1 MTTWLLRRTVQML
14 AVIWGVMTLAFILA
28 FIVPGDPARMVA
40 GTNASAQAVANIRH
54 ELGLDQSLVSQYFHF
69 VVRLFHG
76 NLGVSFALQNQTVG
90 SVIMRALPFTMALAI
105 GGILWELLLGIPFGI
120 IAAYRP
126 KSAFDRIATFSALFG
141 LSTPP
146 FWLGLMLLYFLA
158 FKLSV
163 FPLNGVGHPLI
174 WYLILPSFT
183 LGVGGAA
190 FYSRIVR
197 TTVINVLRSPFI
209 EFAQLKGMPASLIL
223 KRHVI
228 RHALMPI
235 VTMIGMDLGYF
246 LGGVLIVESI
256 FGIPGIGQLAFRSI
270 STLDVPI
277 ITGTVL
283 VASVFMVLMNFFVDI
298 LYTFIDPRVKLQR
311 NT

>member
-1 MTTWLLRRTVQML
+1 MTTWLLRRTIQML

-283 VASVFMVLMNFFVDI
+283 IASVFMVLMNFFVDV

>member
-1 MTTWLLRRTVQML
+1 M
-14 AVIWGVMTLAFILA
+14 VIC
-28 FIVPGDPARMVA
+28 
-40 GTNASAQAVANIRH
+40 S
-54 ELGLDQSLVSQYFHF
+54 
-69 VVRLFHG
+69 VV
-76 NLGVSFALQNQTVG
+76 N
-90 SVIMRALPFTMALAI
+90 
-105 GGILWELLLGIPFGI
+105 
-120 IAAYRP
+120 Y
-126 KSAFDRIATFSALFG
+126 
-141 LSTPP
+141 
-146 FWLGLMLLYFLA
+146 WLGLMLLYFLA

>member
-1 MTTWLLRRTVQML
+1 MTTWLLRRTIQML

>member
-1 MTTWLLRRTVQML
+1 MTTWLIRRTTQML

-40 GTNASAQAVANIRH
+40 GTNASAEAVARIRH
-54 ELGLDQSLVSQYFHF
+54 ELGLDQSLLRQYLSFVS
-69 VVRLFHG
+69 RLLHG
-76 NLGVSFALQNQTVG
+76 NLGVSFALQNQTVA
-90 SVIMRALPFTMALAI
+90 SVILRALPFTMALAM

-120 IAAYRP
+120 ISAYRP
-126 KSAFDRIATFSALFG
+126 KSLFDRLATFSALFG

-223 KRHVI
+223 RRHVI

-256 FGIPGIGQLAFRSI
+256 FGIPGIGQLAFHSI

-298 LYTFIDPRVKLQR
+298 LYSFIDPRVKLHR